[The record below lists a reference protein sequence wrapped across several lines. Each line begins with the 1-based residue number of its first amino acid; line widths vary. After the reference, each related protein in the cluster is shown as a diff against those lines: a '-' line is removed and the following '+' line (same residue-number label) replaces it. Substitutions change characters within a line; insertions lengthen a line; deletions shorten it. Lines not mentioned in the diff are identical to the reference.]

1 VCNAKMIGS
10 TRKGTCTGERI
21 VTYRCP
27 PRGFGGCGRVS
38 RTAAP
43 IDELITTLVLAEQST
58 IALRKLEDL
67 PSWDGEAEL
76 TAVLAQIRETTEAYE
91 AGMISGGRYF
101 PMLARFEA
109 KESTLRAAKRR
120 YEAKRQARQECAAN
134 LGMEWNR
141 PEFTLEQKQAAIA
154 QSLTAV
160 IIHPAPRPGAKF
172 TPDQITPVWRHD
184 ED

>member
-1 VCNAKMIGS
+1 MTGAS
-10 TRKGTCTGERI
+10 RKDPRTGARI
-21 VTYRCP
+21 VLYKCP
-27 PRGFGGCGRVS
+27 QKGLGGCGRVS

-43 IDELITTLVLAEQST
+43 IDELITTLVLMEQSQV
-58 IALRKLEDL
+58 ALRKLEDL
-67 PSWDGEAEL
+67 PPWDGETDL
-76 TAVLAQIRETTEAYE
+76 KTVLAHIKETTEAYE

-101 PMLARFEA
+101 PLLARFEA
-109 KESTLRAAKRR
+109 KEATLRTAKRR
-120 YEAKRQARQECAAN
+120 HEAKRQARQDSAAN
-134 LGMEWNR
+134 LGVEWNR

-160 IIHPAPRPGAKF
+160 IIYPAPHPGAKF

>member
-1 VCNAKMIGS
+1 M
-10 TRKGTCTGERI
+10 
-21 VTYRCP
+21 
-27 PRGFGGCGRVS
+27 
-38 RTAAP
+38 
-43 IDELITTLVLAEQST
+43 EQST

-67 PSWDGEAEL
+67 PPWDGDADL
-76 TAVLAQIRETTEAYE
+76 KAVLAQIKETTEAYE

-120 YEAKRQARQECAAN
+120 YEEKRQARQESAAN
-134 LGMEWNR
+134 LGTEWNR

-160 IIHPAPRPGAKF
+160 IIHPAPHPGAKF
-172 TPDQITPVWRHD
+172 TPAQITPVWRHD

>member
-1 VCNAKMIGS
+1 MDL
-10 TRKGTCTGERI
+10 GES
-21 VTYRCP
+21 
-27 PRGFGGCGRVS
+27 RGRGWKWLEHWLSGLY

-43 IDELITTLVLAEQST
+43 IDELITTLVLMEQST

-67 PSWDGEAEL
+67 PPWDGETEFK
-76 TAVLAQIRETTEAYE
+76 AVLAQIKETTQAYE
-91 AGMISGGRYF
+91 AGLISGGRYF
-101 PMLARFEA
+101 PMLSRFEA
-109 KESTLRAAKRR
+109 REATLRAAKRR
-120 YEAKRQARQECAAN
+120 YEAKRQARQDSVAN
-134 LGMEWNR
+134 LGAEWNR

-160 IIHPAPRPGAKF
+160 IIHRAPRPGAKF